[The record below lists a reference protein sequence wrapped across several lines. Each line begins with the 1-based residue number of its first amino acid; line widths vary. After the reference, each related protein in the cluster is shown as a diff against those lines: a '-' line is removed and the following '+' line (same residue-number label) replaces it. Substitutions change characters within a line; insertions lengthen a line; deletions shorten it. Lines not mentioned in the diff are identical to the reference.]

1 MLLARQAFV
10 ADRFLK
16 DYETIAQG
24 YGLTYDMLL
33 ERYGLERYGMD
44 GMHCRVKWTRRQEFR
59 VQGF

>member
-1 MLLARQAFV
+1 M
-10 ADRFLK
+10 ADRFFK